1 MQRVKS
7 FLPVDMSAAEEAKQR
22 GNDLFK
28 GGKFRDAVQAYTEAI
43 SSDPQSDVLL
53 LNRCAAYMALSDY
66 RHALADAE
74 QAVQLQG
81 EAPTPKAIIR
91 LSKCLVGVGRPR
103 DGSSTLQPLRS
114 GTVGTEA
121 EQKQAQDVDLLAQQ
135 MERHLVTLEAYL
147 REKNWL
153 LASIALDQAQ
163 GVMKLTDASAPKA
176 WQELRAMILLQR
188 GQYSQAQ
195 SLAMDMYRSDPSDT
209 DAILLGARVFLANN
223 DVAKAITQAQ
233 AALRTDPDRA
243 DAKKFLRKCK
253 TLSTLKD
260 EANAAFKAN
269 RSDEALA
276 KYAELLQVA
285 GTDTDADGEAK
296 KFKAVI
302 HSNRAILLSK
312 LSRFDESIQDCTQA
326 LQLDAGF
333 VKPLKTRARAY
344 LSSEKYEEAVRDFKR
359 AVDSSVGT
367 AEHDSLVRECSR
379 AEVDLKR
386 SKKQEYVCSTNNS
399 YYKILGVPKTATES
413 EIKKAFRR
421 ESLKHHPDKG
431 GDEEK
436 FKLCNEAYSVLSD
449 EQKRRR
455 YDSGVDDMD
464 AMDLGGMGGMG
475 GMGGFGSMGG
485 MGGVNLADLFG
496 AQFANF
502 DMGPGGTSTHFYGPG
517 ASSFR
522 FG

>member
-1 MQRVKS
+1 
-7 FLPVDMSAAEEAKQR
+7 MSAAEEAKQR

-28 GGKFRDAVQAYTEAI
+28 SGKFRDAVQAYSEAI

-66 RHALADAE
+66 RRALANAE
-74 QAVQLQG
+74 QAVQQQG
-81 EAPTPKAIIR
+81 ETPTPKAIIR

-114 GTVGTEA
+114 STTATEA

-153 LASIALDQAQ
+153 LAGIALDQAQ
-163 GVMKLTDASAPKA
+163 GVMKLTDASSPKA

-233 AALRTDPDRA
+233 AALRSDPDRA

-285 GTDTDADGEAK
+285 DTDTDADGEAK

-312 LSRFDESIQDCTQA
+312 LSRFDESIADCTQA

-359 AVDSSVGT
+359 AVDASAGT
-367 AEHDSLVRECSR
+367 AEHDALLRECRR

-386 SKKQEYVCSTNNS
+386 SKKQEYVLTDLMPAITKSWACPRRLPSRRSKRHSAANRSSTTLTRAVMKKNSNCAMRRTAYCPMSRSAAATTRASTIWTAWTWAAWVALVVWAVWVASTWPTCSVRNLPTLIWALAAQARIS
-399 YYKILGVPKTATES
+399 MALARAAS
-413 EIKKAFRR
+413 ALA
-421 ESLKHHPDKG
+421 SLHR
-431 GDEEK
+431 
-436 FKLCNEAYSVLSD
+436 S
-449 EQKRRR
+449 Q
-455 YDSGVDDMD
+455 
-464 AMDLGGMGGMG
+464 
-475 GMGGFGSMGG
+475 
-485 MGGVNLADLFG
+485 
-496 AQFANF
+496 
-502 DMGPGGTSTHFYGPG
+502 
-517 ASSFR
+517 
-522 FG
+522 

>member
-1 MQRVKS
+1 VPRVKS

-28 GGKFRDAVQAYTEAI
+28 SGKFRDAAQAYTEAI
-43 SSDPQSDVLL
+43 SNDPQSDVLL

-66 RHALADAE
+66 RRALADAE
-74 QAVQLQG
+74 QAVKLQG

-103 DGSSTLQPLRS
+103 DGSLALQSLRS

-163 GVMKLTDASAPKA
+163 GVMKLTDASSPKA
-176 WQELRAMILLQR
+176 WQELRAIILLQR

-209 DAILLGARVFLANN
+209 DAILLGARVLLANN
-223 DVAKAITQAQ
+223 DVTKAVTQAQ
-233 AALRTDPDRA
+233 AALRSDPDRA
-243 DAKKFLRKCK
+243 DAKTFLRKCK

-285 GTDTDADGEAK
+285 DTDADTDGEAK

-312 LSRFDESIQDCTQA
+312 LARFDESIQDCTRA

-359 AVDSSVGT
+359 AVDASVGT
-367 AEHDSLVRECSR
+367 AEHEALVRECRR

-386 SKKQEYVCSTNNS
+386 SKKQEYVYTPDTS
-399 YYKILGVPKTATES
+399 YYKILGVPKTASGAEV
-413 EIKKAFRR
+413 KKAFRR

-464 AMDLGGMGGMG
+464 AMDLGGMGGFS
-475 GMGGFGSMGG
+475 GMGGMGG